1 MINRA
6 YCPGLANRRNQ
17 MTESRRPTGRVL
29 GSRVWP
35 VVQGYDLVAE
45 YYNEWYWQLFWEG
58 NERPL
63 IVRELKR
70 VRSRASPAL
79 DAGTGTGMY
88 LRELSRLGIRCTGLD
103 TSQAMLDQARQMLE
117 APISLIRG
125 SVDRLPFVDRAFN
138 LVTACRVLSH
148 VRDLGHAMKELGR
161 VTRPEGRLIVSD
173 LSAAHD
179 YSETRIPI
187 PDGDVHIE
195 TYKHS
200 VEQLVNEARR
210 SGYWHVRRFR
220 SVAYKDLAWR
230 PEPNAYP
237 AIDATSARPVF
248 YYAIL
253 ARVVAPLERKRGRY
267 V

>member
-1 MINRA
+1 MIRA
-6 YCPGLANRRNQ
+6 HSLGLTIRRNQ
-17 MTESRRPTGRVL
+17 MTESRRPSGRVL
-29 GSRVWP
+29 GNRIWP
-35 VVQGYDLVAE
+35 VVEGYELVAE
-45 YYNEWYWQLFWEG
+45 YYNEWYWQSFWEA

-125 SVDRLPFVDRAFN
+125 SVDQLPFADRAFN

-148 VRDLGHAMKELGR
+148 VRDLGQAMKELGR
-161 VTRPEGRLIVSD
+161 VTRPAGRLIVSD

-195 TYKHS
+195 THKHS
-200 VEQLVNEARR
+200 MEHLVTEARR
-210 SGYWHVRRFR
+210 SGYWHVRRVR
-220 SVAYKDLAWR
+220 SVAYEDLAWR
-230 PEPNAYP
+230 PEPTAYP
-237 AIDATSARPVF
+237 AIDLSSARPVF
-248 YYAIL
+248 FYAIL
-253 ARVVAPLERKRGRY
+253 ARLVAP
-267 V
+267 